1 MPEVIKVIR
10 RATCP
15 GVELVRITD
24 SPRVWGH
31 LNTVF
36 SFGTMTSWQ
45 GRALYRR
52 QNLPLGPGHT
62 FTFEPGELFRG
73 APDDAGFGSFRV
85 IELTTDVLSE
95 LCREE
100 DRRAPMH
107 FTDAI
112 RFTPAPLATALDALE
127 RALVADSDSL
137 EQQACLVELA
147 HAASSTVLE
156 RGSPRS
162 SKRPAPL
169 GPCERL
175 RELLHSS
182 EATSVSLAA
191 FARESAVSQFQ
202 LLRAFKRRFGSPPHA
217 YGLHVRVE
225 RGRQLLRQGHTVAE
239 AAAAGDFTDQSHFTR
254 HFRRIW
260 GVTPGHYAS
269 TR

>member
-1 MPEVIKVIR
+1 MPEIIKLVR

-15 GVELVRITD
+15 GVELVHITD
-24 SPRVWGH
+24 SPRIWGH
-31 LNTVF
+31 LNTLF
-36 SFGTMTSWQ
+36 SFGTMASWR
-45 GRALYRR
+45 GRASYRR

-62 FTFEPGELFRG
+62 FTFDPGEFFRG
-73 APDDAGFGSFRV
+73 VPDDAGTGSFRV
-85 IELTTDVLSE
+85 IELMPDLFAD

-107 FTDAI
+107 FTEAI
-112 RFTPAPLATALDALE
+112 RPAPAALATALDALE
-127 RALVADSDSL
+127 RALLGDTDAL
-137 EQQACLVELA
+137 EQQSCVVELA
-147 HAASSTVLE
+147 HAASLTVLE
-156 RGSPRS
+156 RGAPRS

-182 EATSVSLAA
+182 EASTVSLAA
-191 FARESAVSQFQ
+191 FAREADVSQFQ
-202 LLRAFKRRFGSPPHA
+202 LLRAFKRRYGFPPHA

-225 RGRQLLRQGHTVAE
+225 RGRRLLRLGRTVAE

-269 TR
+269 LR